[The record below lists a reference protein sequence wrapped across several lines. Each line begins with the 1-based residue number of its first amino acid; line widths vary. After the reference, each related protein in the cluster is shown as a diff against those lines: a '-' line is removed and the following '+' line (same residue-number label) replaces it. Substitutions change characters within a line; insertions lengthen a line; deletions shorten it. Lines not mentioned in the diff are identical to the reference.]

1 MLVTEILS
9 LIRGNPPKEAPAK
22 KLRVSLAP
30 PVDKAKMNVLKA
42 ALKSNPDLMKLLGLE

>member
-1 MLVTEILS
+1 MLVTQILS

-30 PVDKAKMNVLKA
+30 PIDKGKMAALKA
-42 ALKSNPDLMKLLGLE
+42 AMKSNPDLMKLLGLE